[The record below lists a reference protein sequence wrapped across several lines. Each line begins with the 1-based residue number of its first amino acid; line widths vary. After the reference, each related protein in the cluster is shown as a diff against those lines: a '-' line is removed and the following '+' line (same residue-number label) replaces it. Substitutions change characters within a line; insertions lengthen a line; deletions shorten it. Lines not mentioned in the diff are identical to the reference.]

1 VLIFRSLVS
10 HSASPPARPRRRGA
24 TPSAAAVEG
33 GAGASRDGTPRARAP
48 EVPPAERDA
57 LKLWVVLSRAY
68 AAIFVRAAADV
79 ARHDLTLAEFGV
91 LEALYHKGRML
102 LGEVQRSLLVSSG
115 GVTYLVDRL
124 EARGLVRREAC
135 PGDRRAR
142 YAALTDAGTS
152 FVRDAFPEHAAALRD
167 TLGALTR
174 EEQREVARLLK
185 RLGRGAAESGTEA
198 AVAPARPRRRGAPAE
213 RP

>member
-1 VLIFRSLVS
+1 V
-10 HSASPPARPRRRGA
+10 P
-24 TPSAAAVEG
+24 
-33 GAGASRDGTPRARAP
+33 D
-48 EVPPAERDA
+48 VPPAERDA

-68 AAIFVRAAADV
+68 AAIGARAAADV

-135 PGDRRAR
+135 PEDRRAR
-142 YAALTDAGTS
+142 YAALTASGEAL
-152 FVRDAFPEHAAALRD
+152 VHAAFPEHAAALRE

-174 EEQREVARLLK
+174 DEQREAARLLK
-185 RLGRGAAESGTEA
+185 RLGRGAAERGEA
-198 AVAPARPRRRGAPAE
+198 AREAQREAGRDGVRRGSARPARSSHSR
-213 RP
+213 

>member
-1 VLIFRSLVS
+1 MPDSVQ
-10 HSASPPARPRRRGA
+10 
-24 TPSAAAVEG
+24 SAA
-33 GAGASRDGTPRARAP
+33 RARRPAP
-48 EVPPAERDA
+48 EAVDTPCAPTAGQTADGPRTPEVSAAERDA

-68 AAIFVRAAADV
+68 AAIGARAAAEV

-124 EARGLVRREAC
+124 EARGFVRREAC
-135 PGDRRAR
+135 PEDRRAR
-142 YAALTDAGTS
+142 YAALTDEGAA
-152 FVRDAFPEHAAALRD
+152 FVRGAFPAHAASLRE

-174 EEQREVARLLK
+174 DEQREAARLLK
-185 RLGRGAAESGTEA
+185 HVGLGAA
-198 AVAPARPRRRGAPAE
+198 ARDAE
-213 RP
+213 RAPRGKSGARTERPEPER

>member
-1 VLIFRSLVS
+1 MPN
-10 HSASPPARPRRRGA
+10 SASPPARPRRRGA
-24 TPSAAAVEG
+24 APSAAPSAAAASED
-33 GAGASRDGTPRARAP
+33 GAARPRAP

-68 AAIFVRAAADV
+68 AAIFARAAADV

-91 LEALYHKGRML
+91 IEALYHKGRML

-142 YAALTDAGTS
+142 YAALTEAGTR
-152 FVRDAFPEHAAALRD
+152 FVRDAFPEHAASLRD
-167 TLGALTR
+167 TVGALTR

-185 RLGRGAAESGTEA
+185 RLGLGAAGGGGDGG
-198 AVAPARPRRRGAPAE
+198 VAPARPRRRGAPAE